1 MAKDIALKNR
11 HARIELPANLK
22 GYLLRAQVDEA
33 LCGLTETTV
42 EFMSPDLDLD
52 LGKLV
57 GGRVRLEI
65 DAPKDKT
72 RVFQGRC
79 VSADYLGSHL
89 GRGYFRAEIRP
100 WLWFLTRAS
109 DCRVFQDMSA
119 LDVVKAVFDQH
130 GFNDVAHDPRLTRPR
145 RDYCVQYRETDFD
158 FVRRLLEEEGIHWFF
173 THDAGKET
181 LVLADDMGAHSPV
194 PDHPRIDFHFR
205 EETYRRRDDHVFD
218 WRRAERVRTGKVSLQ
233 SFDFDKPQSRLM
245 ATRALPRGRHGWTGA
260 ELYDYS
266 GRHLD
271 QDEGERQARI
281 IAEAFA
287 ADHMRALGLC
297 NVRQMAAGATF
308 RLESH
313 PRAAENGEYLVVS
326 ARHQI
331 RVEMEQDREMAEA
344 ILGPLLAFDGDGVPD
359 AYRCAFEAQPTREP
373 FRAPRAAPRPAIP
386 GLQTAMVVGKKDEE
400 IWTDRHGRV
409 KVRFHWDRK
418 GPKDERAS
426 AWLRV
431 ASPWTGKGW
440 GFVGIPRIGQEV
452 VVQFEDGDPDRP
464 LITGMVWNGES
475 KPPYSLPGQQSLTG
489 IRTNSTKGGAG
500 FSELVFEDRK
510 DAEFVRL
517 RSERDFT
524 QIVGN
529 NAEITVG
536 DGHKSPGTFR
546 QTIHGDKTERI
557 VEGDHAFIVAKGK
570 ESWTVARDRTASVGG
585 DEALT
590 VDGDRKATVKGA
602 SRTTVGK
609 GCELDVGAAL
619 TLSARSKIVLRC
631 GGSKVEITPAKV
643 TISSPQVEVKATA
656 SAKVTAAGQLTLEGK
671 GMASLKGS
679 GLLKLEGGGM
689 TQLKSSGLLMAKGA
703 LTLIN

>member
-1 MAKDIALKNR
+1 
-11 HARIELPANLK
+11 
-22 GYLLRAQVDEA
+22 
-33 LCGLTETTV
+33 
-42 EFMSPDLDLD
+42 
-52 LGKLV
+52 
-57 GGRVRLEI
+57 
-65 DAPKDKT
+65 
-72 RVFQGRC
+72 
-79 VSADYLGSHL
+79 
-89 GRGYFRAEIRP
+89 
-100 WLWFLTRAS
+100 
-109 DCRVFQDMSA
+109 
-119 LDVVKAVFDQH
+119 
-130 GFNDVAHDPRLTRPR
+130 
-145 RDYCVQYRETDFD
+145 
-158 FVRRLLEEEGIHWFF
+158 
-173 THDAGKET
+173 
-181 LVLADDMGAHSPV
+181 
-194 PDHPRIDFHFR
+194 
-205 EETYRRRDDHVFD
+205 
-218 WRRAERVRTGKVSLQ
+218 
-233 SFDFDKPQSRLM
+233 
-245 ATRALPRGRHGWTGA
+245 
-260 ELYDYS
+260 
-266 GRHLD
+266 
-271 QDEGERQARI
+271 
-281 IAEAFA
+281 
-287 ADHMRALGLC
+287 
-297 NVRQMAAGATF
+297 
-308 RLESH
+308 
-313 PRAAENGEYLVVS
+313 
-326 ARHQI
+326 
-331 RVEMEQDREMAEA
+331 
-344 ILGPLLAFDGDGVPD
+344 
-359 AYRCAFEAQPTREP
+359 
-373 FRAPRAAPRPAIP
+373 
-386 GLQTAMVVGKKDEE
+386 
-400 IWTDRHGRV
+400 
-409 KVRFHWDRK
+409 

-557 VEGDHAFIVAKGK
+557 VEGDHAFTVAKGK
-570 ESWTVARDRTASVGG
+570 ESWTVAKDRSASVGG

-656 SAKVTAAGQLTLEGK
+656 TAKVTAAGQLTLEGK